1 MGTFRDYLA
10 AKSKYI
16 GGGSGNGSAVFL
28 YPGLPR
34 PRMIAL
40 TEQERRLLDIIRPV
54 ADRLGMEVVRLRVSG
69 GRRPHLQVMAEKAG
83 GAPTDVEDCARLSRA
98 MGPVLEEADPISEA
112 YILEVSTPGIDRP
125 LTRPGDFARW
135 VGHAVR
141 IELARPIDG
150 RRRFTG
156 TIVSEGEDGAHIEL
170 DDETELVAA
179 VHEMS
184 RATLVLTD
192 ELIEAARAAGNLPPQ
207 PDEDDDLEGFEI
219 DESEDTDEEETGD
232 LQ

>member
-1 MGTFRDYLA
+1 
-10 AKSKYI
+10 
-16 GGGSGNGSAVFL
+16 
-28 YPGLPR
+28 
-34 PRMIAL
+34 MIAL
-40 TEQERRLLDIIRPV
+40 TEQERRLLEILRPV
-54 ADRLGMEVVRLRVSG
+54 AEKLGMEIVRLRVSG
-69 GRRPHLQVMAEKAG
+69 GRRPHLQVMAERAG

-98 MGPVLEEADPISEA
+98 INPVLDDADPIPEA
-112 YILEVSTPGIDRP
+112 YLLEVSTPGIDRP

-135 VGHAVR
+135 IGHAAR

-156 TIVSEGEDGAHIEL
+156 TIVSESEDGVHIEL
-170 DDETELVAA
+170 DDETELVAG

-184 RATLVLTD
+184 RASLVLTD

-207 PDEDDDLEGFEI
+207 PDEDEDTLADFEI
-219 DESEDTDEEETGD
+219 DETEDDTDEEETGD

>member
-1 MGTFRDYLA
+1 
-10 AKSKYI
+10 
-16 GGGSGNGSAVFL
+16 
-28 YPGLPR
+28 
-34 PRMIAL
+34 MIAL

-135 VGHAVR
+135 IGHAVR

-184 RATLVLTD
+184 RASLVLTD
-192 ELIEAARAAGNLPPQ
+192 ELIEAARASGNLPPQ
-207 PDEDDDLEGFEI
+207 PDEDMLDDFEI
-219 DESEDTDEEETGD
+219 DESEDDTDEETGD

>member
-1 MGTFRDYLA
+1 
-10 AKSKYI
+10 
-16 GGGSGNGSAVFL
+16 
-28 YPGLPR
+28 
-34 PRMIAL
+34 MIAL
-40 TEQERRLLDIIRPV
+40 TEQERRLLDLLRPV
-54 ADRLGMEVVRLRVSG
+54 AEGLGMEIVRLRVSG
-69 GRRPHLQVMAEKAG
+69 GRRPHLQIMAERAG

-98 MGPVLEEADPISEA
+98 ASPVLEAEDPISEA

-135 VGHAVR
+135 IGHAAR

-156 TIVSEGEDGAHIEL
+156 TIMSEDEAGVHIEL
-170 DDETELVAA
+170 DDETELVAC

-184 RATLVLTD
+184 RASLVLTD

-207 PDEDDDLEGFEI
+207 PDDDDLEGFEI
-219 DESEDTDEEETGD
+219 DETEDTDEEETGD

>member
-1 MGTFRDYLA
+1 
-10 AKSKYI
+10 
-16 GGGSGNGSAVFL
+16 
-28 YPGLPR
+28 
-34 PRMIAL
+34 MIAVS
-40 TEQERRLLDIIRPV
+40 EQERRLLDIIRPV

-125 LTRPGDFARW
+125 LTRPGDFGRW
-135 VGHAVR
+135 IGHAAR

-156 TIVSEGEDGAHIEL
+156 TIVSEGEDGVHLEI
-170 DDETELVAA
+170 DDETELVAS

-207 PDEDDDLEGFEI
+207 PDEDEDLLADFEI
-219 DESEDTDEEETGD
+219 DESDDDTDEEETGD

>member
-1 MGTFRDYLA
+1 
-10 AKSKYI
+10 
-16 GGGSGNGSAVFL
+16 
-28 YPGLPR
+28 
-34 PRMIAL
+34 MIAL

-54 ADRLGMEVVRLRVSG
+54 ADGLHMEIVRVRVTG
-69 GRRPHLQVMAEKAG
+69 GRRPHLQVMAERAG

-125 LTRPGDFARW
+125 LTRPGDFGRW
-135 VGHAVR
+135 IGHAARV
-141 IELARPIDG
+141 ELARPIDG

-156 TIVSEGEDGAHIEL
+156 TIVSEGDDGVHIEL

-184 RATLVLTD
+184 RASLVLTD
-192 ELIEAARAAGNLPPQ
+192 ELIEAARASGNLPPQ
-207 PDEDDDLEGFEI
+207 PDEDDDLADFEI
-219 DESEDTDEEETGD
+219 DETEDDTDEEETGD

>member
-1 MGTFRDYLA
+1 
-10 AKSKYI
+10 
-16 GGGSGNGSAVFL
+16 
-28 YPGLPR
+28 
-34 PRMIAL
+34 MIAL
-40 TEQERRLLDIIRPV
+40 TEQEHRLLDIIRPV

-83 GAPTDVEDCARLSRA
+83 GVPTDVEDCARLSRA

-125 LTRPGDFARW
+125 LTRPGDFGRW
-135 VGHAVR
+135 IGHAAR

-156 TIVSEGEDGAHIEL
+156 TIVSEGEDGVHIEI
-170 DDETELVAA
+170 DDETELVAG

-192 ELIEAARAAGNLPPQ
+192 ELIEAARASGNLPPQ
-207 PDEDDDLEGFEI
+207 PDEDEDMLAGFEI
-219 DESEDTDEEETGD
+219 DESEDDTEEEETGD